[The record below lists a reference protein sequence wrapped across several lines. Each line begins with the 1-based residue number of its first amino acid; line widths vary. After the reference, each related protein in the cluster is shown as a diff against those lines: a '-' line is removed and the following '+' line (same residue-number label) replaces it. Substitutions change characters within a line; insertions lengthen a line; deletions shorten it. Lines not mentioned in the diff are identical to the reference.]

1 MTATTNIP
9 QDDLKR
15 LRAYERQVEWL
26 RNSKLLSTGKVSF
39 KFNTKYSF
47 TTGETSLEFEGYDE
61 TEFLAVLPVLRQ
73 FVLQGEPVT
82 LYGIHDVIMK
92 HCERKELTDW
102 VKLARRQ
109 WSETLNK
116 LPSDRLVFFH
126 KSSSVDDVIEHLF
139 YGFGGLFHVDLDK
152 PENDEQTIVLL
163 NAALQKAFPKMVNSI
178 FNIDAV
184 IHMWLDDPSKTVPKC
199 PAT

>member
-1 MTATTNIP
+1 MTTIDQIP

-15 LRAYERQVEWL
+15 LRAYQRQVEWL
-26 RNSKLLSTGKVSF
+26 RNSKLLATGKVSF
-39 KFNTKYSF
+39 KFNTKHSF
-47 TTGETSLEFEGYDE
+47 TTGETSFEFEGYDE

-82 LYGIHDVIMK
+82 LFGIHDVIMK
-92 HCERKELTDW
+92 HCERDELKDW
-102 VKLARRQ
+102 VKSARSQ

-116 LPSDRLVFFH
+116 IPSDRLVFFH
-126 KSSSVDDVIEHLF
+126 KSSSVDEVINHLF

-152 PENDEQTIVLL
+152 PDNDEQTMMLM
-163 NAALQKAFPKMVNSI
+163 NAALQKAFPKMVNAI

-184 IHMWLDDPSKTVPKC
+184 IHMWLDDPNLSPPKS
-199 PAT
+199 PTS